1 MAITLRRQVDQ
12 DEKAVILKRHGRVCF
27 ATGHPIPK
35 DDAVQ
40 FDHIRAFAIGG
51 ASEVDNIAPMCEEH
65 NKMKG
70 TLPLEDFRIS
80 LRLKEFFKEGDALTL
95 QNLLE
100 FFRKKGDI
108 PVFGRSVTLTPD
120 STIVELQTATESMK
134 CNLHKCSTTGWHYF
148 YATLPV
154 EIINSDDTD
163 ASGVGLQ
170 PRYLIYD
177 KVFDLYRHFQNH
189 PVLQPSIGRV
199 SGSKILL
206 FDGQHK
212 IAALLWTGRKQFEC
226 KIYLHPELPL
236 LNRTNISAH
245 DNFSQTRFYASIMVA
260 KLGAEFGAAFEN
272 YRKLDDGTAKTEA
285 GFLKFLEADIAQ
297 TLTRGERNERFRS
310 YLYNSVLE
318 TNDNRLTNFISK
330 GNRSSDEKPLTIDQI
345 RKSIF
350 SNFLYELPVDEDL
363 TTSQYKRD
371 QEIENVVSFMNL
383 LHDQA
388 LRNWNPE
395 AGRNDAE
402 QWRLPRLFG
411 SKPMMAWSELL
422 RDAVCAKLELT
433 DREDQARPFY
443 RDISPEQWKRI
454 KKMVD
459 RLVDF
464 KIWNSPPDSE
474 VDRVVSEKKSA
485 IKDWLK
491 GKGLTT
497 GYLLGAVE

>member
-1 MAITLRRQVDQ
+1 MAITLRRQLDQ
-12 DEKAVILKRHGRVCF
+12 DEKALVLKRHGRVCF
-27 ATGHPIPK
+27 ATGHQIPK
-35 DDAVQ
+35 DDGVQ
-40 FDHIRAFAIGG
+40 FDHIRAFAQGG
-51 ASEVDNIAPMCEEH
+51 ASEIDNIAPMCEEH

-95 QNLLE
+95 QNLFDFL
-100 FFRKKGDI
+100 RKKGDI
-108 PVFGRSVTLTPD
+108 SVFGRSVAVIPENGL
-120 STIVELQTATESMK
+120 VELQTANDSMK
-134 CNLHKCSTTGWHYF
+134 CNLHKCPTTGWHYF
-148 YATLPV
+148 YATLPIDV
-154 EIINSDDTD
+154 INSDDTD

-199 SGSKILL
+199 SNGKILL

-212 IAALLWTGRKQFEC
+212 IAALLWTGRKAFEC
-226 KIYLHPELPL
+226 KIYLDPELAL

-260 KLGAEFGAAFEN
+260 KLGAEFGVAFES
-272 YRKLDDGTAKTEA
+272 YRKLDDGSPKTKA
-285 GFLKFLEADIAQ
+285 GFLKFMEADVSQ

-310 YLYNSVLE
+310 YLYNSVLQTE
-318 TNDNRLTNFISK
+318 DNRLTNFISK
-330 GNRSSDEKPLTIDQI
+330 GNRSSDEKPLTMDQI
-345 RKSIF
+345 RKSVF
-350 SNFLYELPVDEDL
+350 SNFLYEYPTEEDL
-363 TTSQYKRD
+363 TSGQYKRD
-371 QEIENVVSFMNL
+371 QEIENVVNFMNL

-388 LRNWNPE
+388 LHSWNPA

-402 QWRLPRLFG
+402 QWRLRRLFG

-443 RDISPEQWKRI
+443 RDISGEQWKRI
-454 KKMVD
+454 KKIVD
-459 RLVDF
+459 RLIDF

-474 VDRVVSEKKSA
+474 VDRVVSDKKSA

-491 GKGLTT
+491 SKGLTT
-497 GYLLGAVE
+497 GYLLGAAE

>member
-1 MAITLRRQVDQ
+1 MAITLRRQLDA
-12 DEKAVILKRHGRVCF
+12 DEKNLILKREGNVCF
-27 ATGHPIPK
+27 ATGHKIPEGETI
-35 DDAVQ
+35 Q
-40 FDHIRAFAIGG
+40 FDHIRAFAHGG
-51 ASEVDNIAPMCEEH
+51 PSELDNIAPMCETH

-80 LRLKEFFKEGDALTL
+80 LRLKEFFNEGDALTL
-95 QNLLE
+95 QDLLE
-100 FFRKKGDI
+100 FLKKKGDI
-108 PVFGRSVTLTPD
+108 GAFGKGVVVTPEGSL
-120 STIVELQTATESMK
+120 VEIETASESFK
-134 CNLHKCSTTGWHYF
+134 SNLHKCPTTGWHYF

-154 EIINSDDTD
+154 EFINSDDTD
-163 ASGVGLQ
+163 SSGVGLQ

-199 SGSKILL
+199 AKGKVLL

-212 IAALLWTGRKQFEC
+212 IAALLWTGRRQFEC
-226 KIYLHPELPL
+226 KIYIDPELSL

-260 KLGAEFGAAFEN
+260 KLGAEFGAAFES
-272 YRKLDDGTAKTEA
+272 YRKLDDNGLKSEA
-285 GFLKFLEADIAQ
+285 GFLKSLESDNSQ
-297 TLTRGERNERFRS
+297 SLTRGERNERFRS
-310 YLYNSVLE
+310 YLYNSVLQAE
-318 TNDNRLTNFISK
+318 NNRLTNFISK

-350 SNFLYELPVDEDL
+350 SNFLYEQPVEEDM
-363 TTSQYKRD
+363 TTNLYKRD
-371 QEIENVVSFMNL
+371 QEIENVVNLMNL

-388 LRNWNPE
+388 LHKWDPS
-395 AGRNDAE
+395 AGKNDPE
-402 QWRLPRLFG
+402 QWRLRRLFG

-422 RDAVCAKLELT
+422 RDAISAKLELT

-443 RDISPEQWKRI
+443 RDISPDQWKRI
-454 KKMVD
+454 KKMID

-464 KIWNSPPDSE
+464 KIWISPQDSE
-474 VDRVVSEKKSA
+474 VDRVSSDKKSA
-485 IKDWLK
+485 IKDWLR

-497 GYLLGAVE
+497 GYLLGATE

>member
-1 MAITLRRQVDQ
+1 MAITLRRQLDQ
-12 DEKAVILKRHGRVCF
+12 DEKALILKRYGRVCF
-27 ATGHPIPK
+27 ATGHQIPK

-40 FDHIRAFAIGG
+40 FDHVRAFAAGG
-51 ASEVDNIAPMCEEH
+51 ASELDNIAPMCEEH

-70 TLPLEDFRIS
+70 TLPLEDFRMS

-100 FFRKKGDI
+100 YFRKKGDI
-108 PVFGRSVTLTPD
+108 PTFGKSVTVTPD
-120 STIVELQTATESMK
+120 SSVVELQTATESIK
-134 CNLHKCSTTGWHYF
+134 SNLHKCPTTGWHYF

-177 KVFDLYRHFQNH
+177 KVFELYRHFQNH

-199 SGSKILL
+199 SNSKILL

-212 IAALLWTGRKQFEC
+212 IAALLWTGRKRFEC
-226 KIYLHPELPL
+226 KIYLDPELPL

-245 DNFSQTRFYASIMVA
+245 DTFSQTRFYASIMVA
-260 KLGAEFGAAFEN
+260 KLGAEFGAAFEA
-272 YRKLDDGTAKTEA
+272 YRKLDDGNSKTEA
-285 GFLKFLEADIAQ
+285 GFLKFLEADVTQA
-297 TLTRGERNERFRS
+297 LTKGERNERFRS

-318 TNDNRLTNFISK
+318 TQDNRLTNFISK
-330 GNRSSDEKPLTIDQI
+330 GNRSSDEKPLTMDQI

-350 SNFLYELPVDEDL
+350 SNFLYEYPTDEDL
-363 TTSQYKRD
+363 TTASYKRD

-383 LHDQA
+383 LNDQA
-388 LRNWNPE
+388 LHNWNPA

-402 QWRLPRLFG
+402 QWRLRRLFG

-422 RDAVCAKLELT
+422 RDAVCAKLDLT
-433 DREDQARPFY
+433 DREDQAKPFY
-443 RDISPEQWKRI
+443 RDISADQWKRI

-459 RLVDF
+459 RLIDF
-464 KIWNSPPDSE
+464 KIWSSPPDSE
-474 VDRVVSEKKSA
+474 VDRVVSDKKSA

-491 GKGLTT
+491 SKGLTT
-497 GYLLGAVE
+497 GYLLGAAE